1 MNKVELQ
8 IDYCSH
14 KASKYAVERWHYS
27 KTLPVPPLV
36 KIGVWENSKFI
47 GVVIF
52 SRGASCNLLKPY
64 GLKQTEGCELT
75 RVALNRHKTPVT
87 RIIKIAVLF
96 LKKSSKNL
104 RLIVSFADPKYGHH
118 GGIYQGGNWIYSIY
132 VLWAIALFS
141 TVFFASTGINIYVG
155 MALFTLQ
162 SVFFG
167 PFLGL
172 IMLEMDENDGYKALK
187 IVFLVT
193 LLTGFVGYSDI
204 YSFSDN
210 NFLGVENVNLGTGI
224 GYSVLDLIHTFEKV
238 NSVTVP
244 YEISNKREGDIAVA
258 FADPS
263 HAFKCL
269 SWRSKKNLEDMCRDV
284 WRWSNTK

>member
-1 MNKVELQ
+1 VNKVELQ

-118 GGIYQGGNWIYSIY
+118 GGIYQGGNWIYSGCSAKQKEYFKGGRRLHSRQVSEKGWNIQQGA
-132 VLWAIALFS
+132 VRR
-141 TVFFASTGINIYVG
+141 TVKPSECRI
-155 MALFTLQ
+155 
-162 SVFFG
+162 
-167 PFLGL
+167 
-172 IMLEMDENDGYKALK
+172 
-187 IVFLVT
+187 
-193 LLTGFVGYSDI
+193 
-204 YSFSDN
+204 
-210 NFLGVENVNLGTGI
+210 VNLEGKHR
-224 GYSVLDLIHTFEKV
+224 YLMPLDVEMKKRILPLSK
-238 NSVTVP
+238 P
-244 YEISNKREGDIAVA
+244 YPKREKLGDDPDHGNSDGATPILTLHKKVA
-258 FADPS
+258 
-263 HAFKCL
+263 
-269 SWRSKKNLEDMCRDV
+269 
-284 WRWSNTK
+284 